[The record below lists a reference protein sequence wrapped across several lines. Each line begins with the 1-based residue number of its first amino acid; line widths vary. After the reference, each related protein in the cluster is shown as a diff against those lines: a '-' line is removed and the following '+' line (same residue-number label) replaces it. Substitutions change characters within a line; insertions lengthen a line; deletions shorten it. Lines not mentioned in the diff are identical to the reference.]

1 MSRRSAIVALCAGAV
16 TLGSVGVAQGFV
28 PFRSRWSGATAEMR
42 INASSFPPGSARLAE
57 VEDQLEAWNEVDG
70 CEFLFT
76 QRVVNQGDSA
86 FNHGDAIS
94 GVAFSNRMQRNVL
107 GVAFSNDR
115 GRRRF
120 ASDVNFNASLNWVF
134 GRAPRSFR
142 EYHFGST
149 CAHEFGHALGLQHSD
164 RGCRALMG
172 GGCGSPGR
180 VRPFTADDI
189 SGAQFLYPGASRAP
203 AGGSQPA
210 GEPDWELDG
219 IQVTPSD
226 PAPGDTLEVTVTG
239 VQGGTADASRIP
251 AVWIVLST
259 NQTISTQDAVL
270 DRVAAQP
277 NASFAAGQRFTLT
290 RQVTLP
296 VAASGERF
304 LGVLIDPE
312 GDVREASEDNNTRA
326 ALLRIQAPPAPD
338 QDWAVQVVL
347 TPERLPE
354 GDTVELSYRLTNLG
368 APGNAVPEVRLF
380 LSTNDTISTRDTLL
394 ETIPG
399 GVGVPL
405 EGRRSFQ
412 ASLAP
417 GEYFLGAIVDP
428 SDQLGELR
436 EDNNSGVARLV
447 VEPAQQTAPP
457 SGGSTA
463 GTPSGGSTAGTP
475 SGGSTAGTP
484 SGGSTAGTPSGGS
497 TAGATAGTP
506 SGGSTAGATAGTPS
520 GGSAAGATAGT
531 PSGGSTAGSTA
542 SASTASASTAVA
554 ATTSPNALPPGGGSG
569 SSGGCSLVAAGPG
582 GGGAEALVW
591 LGLLALAVRMRRS
604 H

>member
-1 MSRRSAIVALCAGAV
+1 MSRRIAIVALCAGAL

-42 INASSFPPGSARLAE
+42 INASSFPPGSARLGE
-57 VEDQLEAWNEVDG
+57 VEDQLKAWNEVDG

-180 VRPFTADDI
+180 VRPFSGDDVA
-189 SGAQFLYPGASRAP
+189 GAQFLYPGASRATP
-203 AGGSQPA
+203 GASQPT
-210 GEPDWELDG
+210 GEPDWALDG

-226 PAPGDTLEVTVTG
+226 PAPGDTVEVTVTG
-239 VQGGTADASRIP
+239 VQGGTVDAAQIP
-251 AVWIVLST
+251 AVWIVLSA

-277 NASFAAGQRFTLT
+277 GASFAAGQRFTLT

-296 VAASGERF
+296 VTASGERF

-326 ALLRIQAPPAPD
+326 ARLRIQAAPAPD
-338 QDWAVQVVL
+338 QDWVVQVAL
-347 TPERLPE
+347 TPDRLPE

-399 GVGVPL
+399 GVGVAL

-417 GEYFLGAIVDP
+417 GDYFLGAIVDP

-436 EDNNSGVARLV
+436 EDNNSGAALLV
-447 VEPAQQTAPP
+447 VEPAQQTAPSGGGSTTASGTTASGTTASGTTASGTTARGSGSTAASGGGPTAAAATASSNSAP
-457 SGGSTA
+457 SGG
-463 GTPSGGSTAGTP
+463 GG
-475 SGGSTAGTP
+475 
-484 SGGSTAGTPSGGS
+484 
-497 TAGATAGTP
+497 
-506 SGGSTAGATAGTPS
+506 
-520 GGSAAGATAGT
+520 
-531 PSGGSTAGSTA
+531 
-542 SASTASASTAVA
+542 
-554 ATTSPNALPPGGGSG
+554 G
-569 SSGGCSLVAAGPG
+569 SSGGCSLVATGPG
-582 GGGAEALVW
+582 GGGAEALAW
-591 LGLLALAVRMRRS
+591 LALLALALRLRRS
-604 H
+604 P